1 MTIVIMMLMM
11 IMFEMMSTIMILMLM
26 MMLMMTS
33 GLTPFFGLSLSF
45 SWALLCLSRCRW
57 WRTIRLQKIIMINYD
72 VGLLII
78 IL

>member
-11 IMFEMMSTIMILMLM
+11 IMFEMMSTIMIL
-26 MMLMMTS
+26 MLMMTS